1 MSSEPLLKLRRGL
14 IETGIVI
21 FVITLV
27 NFWLFPASL
36 AKFAGLFDQKLA
48 FFGVMEPTMALL
60 KFSIFIGL
68 GVTVPW
74 LFFRIAQAIY
84 AVFPLKKREILF
96 FTCAALMLFYVGA
109 LFCLF
114 ITLPF
119 AMKFLLGFASDTL
132 QPVISVERFVNFV
145 VLFTVGFGLVFEVP
159 LIITGLC
166 YMGICSPELFCRS
179 RSYAILI
186 IAILSAILTPTP
198 DAFNMM
204 LMAVP
209 IYILYELG
217 ILIGRLF
224 HKKRI
229 SQETP

>member
-1 MSSEPLLKLRRGL
+1 MSSDFLLKLRRGL
-14 IETGIVI
+14 IETGIAI
-21 FVITLV
+21 FVITMV

-36 AKFAGLFDQKLA
+36 AKFANLFEQKLA

-60 KFSIFIGL
+60 KFSIFIGI
-68 GVTVPW
+68 GITAPW
-74 LFFRIAQAIY
+74 LFFRFGQAIY
-84 AVFPLKKREILF
+84 SVFPVRKKEVIF
-96 FTCAALMLFYVGA
+96 FTCSALTLFYTGA

-119 AMKFLLGFASDTL
+119 AMKFLLGFASDSL
-132 QPVISVERFVNFV
+132 HPVISVEKFVNFV

-166 YMGICSPELFCRS
+166 YMGICPPDLFARS

-186 IAILSAILTPTP
+186 IAILSAIITPTP

-204 LMAVP
+204 MMAIP

-217 ILIGRLF
+217 IVIGRIF
-224 HKKRI
+224 YKRHA
-229 SQETP
+229 QRQNA

>member
-1 MSSEPLLKLRRGL
+1 MSSDLLLKLRRGL
-14 IETGIVI
+14 IETGIAI
-21 FVITLV
+21 FVITMV

-36 AKFAGLFDQKLA
+36 AGFAGLFAQKLA

-60 KFSIFIGL
+60 KFSIFIGI
-68 GVTVPW
+68 GITAPW
-74 LFFRIAQAIY
+74 LFFRTSQVIY
-84 AVFPLKKREILF
+84 SSFPIKKTEVIF
-96 FTCAALMLFYVGA
+96 FTCSALVLFYVGA

-119 AMKFLLGFASDTL
+119 AMKFLLGFASDSL
-132 QPVISVERFVNFV
+132 QPVISVEKFVNFV

-166 YMGICSPELFCRS
+166 YMGIFSPDMFARS

-186 IAILSAILTPTP
+186 IAIISAIITPTP

-204 LMAVP
+204 MMAVP

-217 ILIGRLF
+217 IVIGRIF
-224 HKKRI
+224 YKKR
-229 SQETP
+229 SQRENV